1 MAETPATDAE
11 RVRPRLTVGAA
22 YRRFA
27 PRVLVGI
34 ALLGLTLGGWFWWRG
49 EAGSSHLAWTLG
61 TLPVLLALFG
71 QIIASLRRGDV
82 GLDVVAALSMS
93 AALVFGES
101 LAGNVVALMYAG
113 GQLLESFAEGRARRE
128 MTALLGRVAF
138 TAMRY
143 RDHTL
148 EEVPIATIRQG
159 DRLLVRQ
166 GDVVPVDGH
175 VAGGVAVL
183 DLSALT
189 GESIPKS
196 LSRGGEVMS
205 GSTLVGAAFDLI
217 ASRPAAESTY
227 AGIVRLVEAAQASKS
242 PMARLADRYA
252 MWFLAL
258 TVSLAGAA
266 WFLSGDPI
274 RALAVLVVATP
285 CPLILAVPV
294 AIISGISRTA
304 KSGALVKDGAALE
317 GLAHVRTAILDKTG
331 TVTQGR
337 PTITAIRAGEGFT
350 EHDVLGLAASLDQ
363 ASAHVMATSLIQ
375 AATDAGLTLLPPSNI
390 AELPGKGI
398 EGTVGGRR
406 VAIGGDTYVRNR
418 STSGHALLHK
428 LDDRDGVQSVAVAVD
443 GAVAGVI
450 LLQDQLRED
459 ARATLDAL
467 RAAGI
472 ERIVLASGDMD
483 HIAQTVGQSLGVDEI
498 LGDLTPEGK
507 VIAVRREAATR
518 PVMMVG
524 DGVNDAPALATAE
537 VGVALGARGAAASS
551 EAASVVLLV
560 DELYPLAT
568 ALNIARR
575 TRTIAL
581 QSVFIGLGLS
591 IAGMIVAAFGYL
603 PPVQG
608 ALFQEAID
616 VAVILNALR
625 ALRYRA
631 PSKPSATQGGHR

>member
-1 MAETPATDAE
+1 MAEARATEAE
-11 RVRPRLTVGAA
+11 RGQPRLTARAA

-27 PRVLVGI
+27 PRLLVGI
-34 ALLGLTLGGWFWWRG
+34 ALLGLALGGWFWWRG
-49 EAGSSHLAWTLG
+49 ETGSSHLAWTLG

-82 GLDVVAALSMS
+82 GLDVVAVLSMS
-93 AALVFGES
+93 AALMFGES

-143 RDHTL
+143 RGAAL
-148 EEVPIATIRQG
+148 EDVPIAAIRQG

-166 GDVVPVDGH
+166 GEVVPVDGH
-175 VAGGVAVL
+175 VADGTAVL

-189 GESIPKS
+189 GASIPKS

-217 ASRPAAESTY
+217 ASRSAAQSTY
-227 AGIVRLVEAAQASKS
+227 AGIVRLVEAAQASKA

-252 MWFLAL
+252 MGFLAL
-258 TVSLAGAA
+258 TVLLAAAA
-266 WFLSGDPI
+266 WLLSGDPI

-304 KSGALVKDGAALE
+304 KSGVLVKDGAALE
-317 GLAHVRTAILDKTG
+317 ALAHVRTAILDKTG

-337 PTITAIRAGEGFT
+337 PTITAIKTGEGFT
-350 EHDVLGLAASLDQ
+350 QHDILSLAASLDQ
-363 ASAHVMATSLIQ
+363 ASAHVMANSLIQ
-375 AATDAGLTLLPPSNI
+375 AAIAADLALLSPSDV
-390 AELPGKGI
+390 AECPGKGI
-398 EGTVGGRR
+398 EGTVCGRR
-406 VAIGGDTYVRNR
+406 VAIGGGTYVRNR
-418 STSGHALLHK
+418 STSGHALLQARGDH
-428 LDDRDGVQSVAVAVD
+428 DGVQSVAVAVD
-443 GAVAGVI
+443 GVVAGVI

-459 ARATLDAL
+459 AHTTLNAL

-472 ERIVLASGDMD
+472 ERIVLASGDMG
-483 HIAQTVGQSLGVDEI
+483 HIAQTVGRSLGVDEI

-507 VIAVRREAATR
+507 VAAVHREAAAR

-524 DGVNDAPALATAE
+524 DGVNDAPALAAAE
-537 VGVALGARGAAASS
+537 VGIAMGARGAAASS

-560 DELYPLAT
+560 DELNPLAT

-575 TRTIAL
+575 TRAIAL

-591 IAGMIVAAFGYL
+591 IAGMSVAAFGYL

-608 ALFQEAID
+608 ALLQEAID
-616 VAVILNALR
+616 VVVILNALR
-625 ALRYRA
+625 AL
-631 PSKPSATQGGHR
+631 K

>member
-1 MAETPATDAE
+1 M
-11 RVRPRLTVGAA
+11 A

-34 ALLGLTLGGWFWWRG
+34 ALLGLALGGWFWWRG
-49 EAGSSHLAWTLG
+49 EARSSHLAWTLG

-196 LSRGGEVMS
+196 LSPGGEVMS

-266 WFLSGDPI
+266 WLLSDDPI

-317 GLAHVRTAILDKTG
+317 ALAHVRTAILDKTG

-337 PTITAIRAGEGFT
+337 PTITAIRTGEGFT

-418 STSGHALLHK
+418 SNGGDALLQE
-428 LDDRDGVQSVAVAVD
+428 LDDHDGVQSVAVAVD

-459 ARATLDAL
+459 ARPTLDAL

-483 HIAQTVGQSLGVDEI
+483 HIAQTVGRSLGVDEI

-537 VGVALGARGAAASS
+537 VGVALGARGAVASS
-551 EAASVVLLV
+551 QAASVVLLV

-575 TRTIAL
+575 TRAIAL

-625 ALRYRA
+625 ALR
-631 PSKPSATQGGHR
+631 

>member
-1 MAETPATDAE
+1 
-11 RVRPRLTVGAA
+11 LTVGAA

>member
-1 MAETPATDAE
+1 MQTSILPNDPIQ
-11 RVRPRLTVGAA
+11 PRLTIRAA
-22 YRRFA
+22 YRRFG

-34 ALLGLTLGGWFWWRG
+34 ALFGLAAGALFWWYG
-49 EAGSSHLAWTLG
+49 KAGPSHLAWTLG
-61 TLPVLLALFG
+61 TIPVLLALFA
-71 QIIASLRRGDV
+71 QIISSLRRGDI

-93 AALVFGES
+93 AALIFGET

-113 GQLLESFAEGRARRE
+113 GQLLETFAEGRARRE

-143 RDHTL
+143 QEQSL

-175 VAGGVAVL
+175 VAEGVAVL
-183 DLSALT
+183 DLAALT

-196 LSRGGEVMS
+196 LSQGGEVMS

-227 AGIVRLVEAAQASKS
+227 AGIVRLVEAAQANRS

-252 MWFLAL
+252 VGFLAL
-258 TVSLAGAA
+258 TVSIAA
-266 WFLSGDPI
+266 IAWLLSGDPI

-317 GLAHVRTAILDKTG
+317 ALAHVRTAILDKTG
-331 TVTQGR
+331 TLTQGR
-337 PTITAIRAGEGFT
+337 PTITAIRTGSGFT
-350 EHDVLGLAASLDQ
+350 EQQILGLAASLDQ
-363 ASAHVMATSLIQ
+363 ASAHVVATSLIQ
-375 AATDAGLTLLPPSNI
+375 AATQAGITLLPPSDI
-390 AELPGKGI
+390 VELPGKGI
-398 EGTVGGRR
+398 EGTVGGQR
-406 VAIGGDTYVRNR
+406 VVIGGETYVRNR
-418 STSGHALLHK
+418 SSGGDLLLRE
-428 LDDRDGVQSVAVAVD
+428 LDTRDGVQSVAVAVD
-443 GAVAGVI
+443 GFVAGVI
-450 LLQDQLRED
+450 LLVDKLRED
-459 ARATLDAL
+459 ARTTLGAL

-483 HIAQTVGQSLGVDEI
+483 HIAQTVGRSLGVDEI

-507 VIAVRREAATR
+507 VDAVRRESATR

-524 DGVNDAPALATAE
+524 DGVNDAPALAAAE
-537 VGVALGARGAAASS
+537 VGVAMGARGAAASS

-560 DELYPLAT
+560 DKLYPLAT
-568 ALNIARR
+568 ALTIARQ
-575 TRTIAL
+575 TRAIAL

-608 ALFQEAID
+608 ALLQEAID

-625 ALRYRA
+625 ALR
-631 PSKPSATQGGHR
+631 